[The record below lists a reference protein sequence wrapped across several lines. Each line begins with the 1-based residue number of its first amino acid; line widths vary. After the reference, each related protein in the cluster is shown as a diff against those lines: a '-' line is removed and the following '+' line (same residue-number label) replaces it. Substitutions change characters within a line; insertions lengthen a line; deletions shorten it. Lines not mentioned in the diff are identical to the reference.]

1 MANLSIDLYVLYAYI
16 HMKSEFDPRKDAE
29 NLAKHGVALADGD
42 GVLLDPMALTIED
55 GTSVGERRW
64 VTIGVNVFGAL
75 LVVVWTERDAGIR
88 LISVRRAA
96 TMERKSYEKG
106 I

>member
-1 MANLSIDLYVLYAYI
+1 
-16 HMKSEFDPRKDAE
+16 MKPEFDPRKDAE
-29 NLAKHGVALADGD
+29 NLAKHGVSLADGD

-55 GTSVGERRW
+55 EASISERRW
-64 VTIGVNVFGAL
+64 VTIGVNTFGVL
-75 LVVVWTERDAGIR
+75 LVVVWTERDVGTR

-96 TMERKSYEKG
+96 TTERKSYEKG

>member
-1 MANLSIDLYVLYAYI
+1 M
-16 HMKSEFDPRKDAE
+16 
-29 NLAKHGVALADGD
+29 ADGD

-55 GTSVGERRW
+55 EASISERRW
-64 VTIGVNVFGAL
+64 VTIGVNTFGVL
-75 LVVVWTERDAGIR
+75 LVVVWTERDVGTR

-96 TMERKSYEKG
+96 TTERKSYEKG